1 MGTPI
6 TERADRSVDPVG
18 DPSSDRMGFI
28 NLADKTISA
37 KLVYYG
43 VGMGGKTTSLQAV
56 HEVLCP
62 RDEVSLV
69 TINTEDDSTLLFDF
83 LPMDLGQVEGF
94 KIRIQGFTVP
104 GQPKYKRMRKYVLQG
119 ADAVVL
125 VVDSQTSRL
134 EENQESLDNLR
145 DNLHANGLDPETIP
159 MLLQYNKRDLDDVLP
174 ETDLDHH
181 FKWRDG
187 LESFP
192 SVASAGQGVFE
203 AFVYAAGLLVEAKVR
218 AYGLGRGE
226 VSPQAV
232 AESTRNKLW
241 EIYDRYRESEEGV
254 AVTPRVAVTVSERAD
269 DGSGVFAPES
279 PAPQA
284 DVFTDE
290 DLDPELGQVDFAEV
304 EESGCDEDEEPKR
317 ILEEVIEA
325 NVELARHFGDLD
337 QYKAQ
342 LERKNK
348 ELVQIAQNTVHDLN
362 RPLSVI
368 QLMLSS
374 MNRGMFGEP
383 TDKMKSAIENGLLAV
398 RQMDR
403 LVHDLLDSSRLDF
416 DGVQLNFQEVD
427 MTFLV
432 AEIVRSLH
440 FELDERDVVVQI
452 EPLPKIR
459 GDEWALTKAFSNLIG
474 NAVQYVHPD
483 RRPRIRVFC
492 EKRDDHHVFTVKDN
506 GIGVREADVGRL
518 FRRFERGSNTGGVS
532 GTGLGLHIVRE
543 VALGHGGTVWIE
555 SEEGEGAQ
563 FNIAVPFEPVM
574 PPHSAVSE
582 GTDE

>member
-1 MGTPI
+1 
-6 TERADRSVDPVG
+6 
-18 DPSSDRMGFI
+18 MGFI

-62 RDEVSLV
+62 RDEVNLV

-134 EENQESLDNLR
+134 EENVESLANLR

-159 MLLQYNKRDLDDVLP
+159 LLLQYNKRDLNDVLP
-174 ETDLDHH
+174 EAELDEH
-181 FKWRDG
+181 FKWREG
-187 LESFP
+187 VESFP
-192 SVASAGQGVFE
+192 SVANAGQGVFE
-203 AFVYAAGLLVEAKVR
+203 TFVHAAGLLVEAKVR
-218 AYGLGRGE
+218 AYGLGRGS
-226 VSPQAV
+226 VSPESV
-232 AESTRNKLW
+232 AEATRSKLW
-241 EIYDRYRESEEGV
+241 EIYDRSRGVEEEA
-254 AVTPRVAVTVSERAD
+254 AVTPRVAVTVAERGD
-269 DGSGVFAPES
+269 DDSGVMNAV
-279 PAPQA
+279 PAEPQS
-284 DVFTDE
+284 DVFSDE
-290 DLDPELGQVDFAEV
+290 ELDPELGQVDFAAPEDPD
-304 EESGCDEDEEPKR
+304 SAEDEEPKR

-325 NVELARHFGDLD
+325 NVELAKHFGDLD

-374 MNRGMFGEP
+374 MNRGMFGEVQ
-383 TDKMKSAIENGLLAV
+383 DKMTAAIENGMLAV
-398 RQMDR
+398 RQMER
-403 LVHDLLDSSRLDF
+403 LIRDLLDSSRLDF
-416 DGVQLNFQEVD
+416 DGVQLAFDEVD

-432 AEIVRSLH
+432 AEILRSLH
-440 FELDERDVVVQI
+440 FELDERDVVVQV
-452 EPLPKIR
+452 EPLPKIK
-459 GDEWALTKAFSNLIG
+459 GDEWALTKAFTNLIG
-474 NAVQYVHPD
+474 NAVQYVHPE
-483 RRPRIRVFC
+483 RRPRIHIYSETC
-492 EKRDDHHVFTVKDN
+492 DDHYVISVKDN
-506 GIGVREADVGRL
+506 GIGVPEAEVGRL
-518 FRRFERGSNTGGVS
+518 FRRFERGSNTSGVS

-543 VALGHGGTVWIE
+543 VVLGHGGSVWIN
-555 SEEGEGAQ
+555 SEAVEGAE
-563 FNIAVPFEPVM
+563 FKIALPFEPIM
-574 PPHSAVSE
+574 PPHSAVE
-582 GTDE
+582 AVEAE